1 LAETA
6 RYDGSVKIA
15 LVFGMR
21 TFKGTPLREMI
32 EVARV
37 ADEVGLDYVC
47 LAEHVLMHG
56 HPDLTA
62 HTFGPPRH
70 TPDELMPEP
79 LTTLAA
85 MAGAT
90 RRIGLMT
97 GILIAPLRPA
107 ALLAKTAATLHALS
121 GGRLV
126 LGVSTSWQSEEYAAL
141 GVPFS
146 ERGQRL
152 EDIVGGCR
160 ALWSGA
166 PASFHSASVSFDDMY
181 CEPRPADV
189 DDIPIWFG
197 GKFTPRLVRRVSQL
211 GHGWIPF
218 QGDGESLAEIAGK
231 VRHLRE
237 AMRAAGRDPSMLDVA
252 YWMRTFG
259 RPIEE
264 VLDEIP
270 AMAEA
275 GVTVGELLFAP
286 YAKTPAE
293 ACRFL
298 EQLRRQLEPYSAMR

>member
-1 LAETA
+1 MAN
-6 RYDGSVKIA
+6 RMRIA

-21 TFKGTPLREMI
+21 MFKGRPLREMVD
-32 EVARV
+32 VARV
-37 ADEVGLDYVC
+37 ADELGFDYVC

-56 HPDLTA
+56 QPDLAA

-121 GGRLV
+121 NGRLV
-126 LGVSTSWQSEEYAAL
+126 LGVSTSWQQEEYAAL
-141 GVPFS
+141 GVPFA
-146 ERGQRL
+146 ERGAVL
-152 EDIVGGCR
+152 NDTLAACR
-160 ALWSGA
+160 ALWASA
-166 PASFHSASVSFDDMY
+166 PASYASSTVSFENMY
-181 CEPRPADV
+181 CEPRPEHV

-197 GKFTPRLVRRVSQL
+197 GKFTPRLVNRVVEL

-218 QGDGESLAEIAGK
+218 QGYGETLDEIATK
-231 VRHLRE
+231 VPQLRD
-237 AMRAAGRDPSMLDVA
+237 AMAAAGRDPSKLDVA

-259 RPIEE
+259 RPVEE
-264 VLDEIP
+264 ALDDIP
-270 AMAEA
+270 KMAAA
-275 GVTVGELLFAP
+275 GVTVGEFLFAP
-286 YAKTPAE
+286 YAETPAK
-293 ACRFL
+293 AGTFL
-298 EQLRRQLEPYSAMR
+298 EGLARRLENYRAVSV